1 MTVDRHRAWLDM
13 LVQSAREMNEHS
25 VLDGYRA
32 TNHDQ
37 QATARFDG
45 QRASFAYQLLKDAGG
60 NAKRA
65 STAWQAELRDL
76 ARCHPEWAD
85 VLPLIGHEVDLEI
98 EQQSRDWVPV
108 RFVKGNSGC
117 LILTVVIGAHLV
129 FWTLVATGV
138 ITIELPF

>member
-45 QRASFAYQLLKDAGG
+45 QRASFAYQLVREAGG
-60 NAKRA
+60 NPERA
-65 STAWQAELRDL
+65 FHAWQAELREL
-76 ARCHPEWAD
+76 ERRHPEWAD
-85 VLPLIGHEVDLEI
+85 VLPLIGHEIALEI
-98 EQQSRDWVPV
+98 EQQSRDWAPV

-117 LILTVVIGAHLV
+117 LIVTTVIGAHLL
-129 FWTLVATGV
+129 FWTLVAAGV
-138 ITIELPF
+138 VTIELPF